1 MMESNISKALN
12 NFELEAGT
20 IGDILIDGKLM
31 VVANNNALS
40 EEDFSNEYLSHVY
53 KCIRNLYIT
62 KQPVDIISVK
72 NECDKLGLNLEM
84 SYFTDLTKFS
94 IGSNFEYKI
103 KLVKELASKR
113 DILHRLEN
121 IGQDIGKMSMADIE
135 DEVKAI
141 SDSFSEK
148 GSIEEFVLDA
158 SEIKLSDDRD
168 GLKTGFKNLDR
179 VLNGLKFGTLT
190 ILTGEPSSGKSTFL
204 NQIIAENISND
215 HKAFIYSGELT
226 GSNVLSWFINTV
238 ANINDL
244 KEYQSMGETYYSAN
258 SHGQYSIKEWV
269 KDKLFIYNENKA
281 SSISNLSTTIEYLA
295 RVKNV
300 KLFVIDNLMTIDRGR
315 LEELEKQKEIAK
327 VLKNIA
333 KKYKVSVILV
343 AHPKKKQENPRKKQE
358 FHMHDVSGASEVVN
372 LADYELLLSRDIGE
386 DDKGAR
392 YDSTKIIV
400 LKNRITGK
408 QRARININFDVM
420 RKRFWTDKE
429 ELMKDYGYDEMS
441 SKNQVKFIEL
451 ENVADDVPF

>member
-215 HKAFIYSGELT
+215 HKAYI
-226 GSNVLSWFINTV
+226 
-238 ANINDL
+238 
-244 KEYQSMGETYYSAN
+244 
-258 SHGQYSIKEWV
+258 
-269 KDKLFIYNENKA
+269 
-281 SSISNLSTTIEYLA
+281 
-295 RVKNV
+295 
-300 KLFVIDNLMTIDRGR
+300 
-315 LEELEKQKEIAK
+315 
-327 VLKNIA
+327 
-333 KKYKVSVILV
+333 
-343 AHPKKKQENPRKKQE
+343 QEN
-358 FHMHDVSGASEVVN
+358 
-372 LADYELLLSRDIGE
+372 
-386 DDKGAR
+386 
-392 YDSTKIIV
+392 
-400 LKNRITGK
+400 
-408 QRARININFDVM
+408 
-420 RKRFWTDKE
+420 
-429 ELMKDYGYDEMS
+429 
-441 SKNQVKFIEL
+441 
-451 ENVADDVPF
+451 